1 MSVIHLSPAAKRW
14 QEVVN
19 DPQLSQRLERIE
31 TDARGQVIMAPPPDF
46 IHRSQAKQIQ
56 AHLDRLLGQARALTE
71 QPIETDIG
79 AVKIADVV
87 WLTRE
92 QCQQLLQD
100 PNLPL
105 QPAPPICVEIIS
117 PSNTVQQMDEK
128 RSAYFAIGAR
138 EVWICERG
146 GRMRFFDPTGE
157 ISQSRLAPQF
167 PKEISIDQAFEEE
180 GTGTMRATKAA
191 LSV

>member
-1 MSVIHLSPAAKRW
+1 MLASAADQCYSSFMSVIHLSPAAKRW

-19 DPQLSQRLERIE
+19 DPQFSQRLERIE
-31 TDARGQVIMAPPPDF
+31 TDARGQVIMVPPPDF

-56 AHLDRLLGQARALTE
+56 AHLDRLLGEARALTE

-105 QPAPPICVEIIS
+105 QQAPPICVEIIS
-117 PSNTVQQMDEK
+117 PSNTVQQLDEK
-128 RSAYFAIGAR
+128 RAAYFATGAK

-146 GRMRFFDPTGE
+146 GCMRFFEPAGE
-157 ISQSRLAPQF
+157 LSHSRLVPRF
-167 PKEISIDQAFEEE
+167 PKQISISDVMA
-180 GTGTMRATKAA
+180 
-191 LSV
+191 

>member
-1 MSVIHLSPAAKRW
+1 MTSP
-14 QEVVN
+14 
-19 DPQLSQRLERIE
+19 
-31 TDARGQVIMAPPPDF
+31 
-46 IHRSQAKQIQ
+46 KQIQ

-117 PSNTVQQMDEK
+117 PSNTELPGQDRCPKHCGAILCFPAARPSESWRTK
-128 RSAYFAIGAR
+128 R
-138 EVWICERG
+138 
-146 GRMRFFDPTGE
+146 
-157 ISQSRLAPQF
+157 
-167 PKEISIDQAFEEE
+167 
-180 GTGTMRATKAA
+180 
-191 LSV
+191 